1 MITRRTLRRHHLF
14 RPDEQM
20 RSLFVY
26 ALAVSARKHG
36 IVVHVATL
44 MSTHEHLVVTDVAG
58 VLPDFLRDLHRW
70 VALGTKVLRR
80 WEGPVWDHEP
90 SSIVV
95 LRTRDAVVQ
104 KSAYAIANPVLAG
117 LVREAREWPG
127 VQTRPRDIG
136 RGVLKAR
143 RPAMFFDPEN
153 EQWPESVELELS
165 PFPSIAGG
173 WSAEE
178 MRRAI
183 EEEVA
188 RQERE
193 ARAEVRSRGA
203 AFLGARRCQS
213 VVPHKRA
220 RSHEPVRK
228 RNPTFAVGR
237 GRAAELREAVLELR
251 EFRRAYHDAM
261 SRWRAGDRAVTFPAG
276 TWSMSR
282 THGVVVGA
290 VSRAA

>member
-1 MITRRTLRRHHLF
+1 
-14 RPDEQM
+14 M
-20 RSLFVY
+20 RNLFVY
-26 ALAVSARKHG
+26 ALALCARKHG
-36 IVVHVATL
+36 VLVHVATL

-80 WEGPVWDHEP
+80 WEGAVWDHEP
-90 SSIVV
+90 SSIVE

-117 LVREAREWPG
+117 LVREAKDWPG
-127 VQTRPRDIG
+127 VQTRPREIG

-143 RPAMFFDPEN
+143 RPPMFFDPHN
-153 EQWPESVELELS
+153 EQWPDAVELELS
-165 PFPSIAGG
+165 PFPSISSG
-173 WSAEE
+173 WSPDE

-183 EEEVA
+183 AQEVE
-188 RQERE
+188 RQERD
-193 ARAEVRSRGA
+193 ARIEVRARGV

-213 VVPHKRA
+213 VAPHVRA
-220 RSHEPVRK
+220 RAHEPVRK

-237 GRAAELREAVLELR
+237 GRATELVEAIRELR

-261 SRWRAGDRAVTFPAG
+261 ARWRAGDRAVTFPAG
-276 TWSMSR
+276 TWSMLR
-282 THGVVVGA
+282 THRVA
-290 VSRAA
+290 VHALADAA